1 MGRDYYEIL
10 GVKQNATE
18 DEIRRA
24 YRKLAKQHHP
34 DRNPDDP
41 AAETKFKEVQQAYAT
56 LSDARKRAEYDRFGA
71 AGVGQWSTDPRGQRV
86 YQWGGGSAV
95 RGEDLEDLF
104 SAFGGGRHASIFD
117 QFFGSGGGRH
127 PARPPQPVADQDH
140 DVTVSFE
147 QAALGTTLAL
157 DLSTAG
163 NGRRERL
170 EVKIPAGIDDGQKLR
185 LRGKVP
191 NPGGGPPGD
200 LRLCIHVQPHA
211 FFERQDADLFVDVPI
226 SISEAVLGAK
236 IEVPTLEGRATLTIP
251 PGTPSGSK
259 LRLAGR
265 GLRRR
270 GGGCGDQYVAVKIV
284 PPKTITDDQR
294 RLFES
299 LHEGSPGDPRANCP
313 WNRRGT

>member
-104 SAFGGGRHASIFD
+104 PPSGADDTPAFSTNSSA
-117 QFFGSGGGRH
+117 
-127 PARPPQPVADQDH
+127 
-140 DVTVSFE
+140 
-147 QAALGTTLAL
+147 QAAVGIQRVLPNRSRIRTT
-157 DLSTAG
+157 T
-163 NGRRERL
+163 
-170 EVKIPAGIDDGQKLR
+170 
-185 LRGKVP
+185 
-191 NPGGGPPGD
+191 
-200 LRLCIHVQPHA
+200 
-211 FFERQDADLFVDVPI
+211 
-226 SISEAVLGAK
+226 
-236 IEVPTLEGRATLTIP
+236 
-251 PGTPSGSK
+251 
-259 LRLAGR
+259 
-265 GLRRR
+265 
-270 GGGCGDQYVAVKIV
+270 
-284 PPKTITDDQR
+284 
-294 RLFES
+294 
-299 LHEGSPGDPRANCP
+299 
-313 WNRRGT
+313 